1 MKWLLIALLILFT
14 ALQYRLWIA
23 EGSWADV
30 ARLEREISE
39 QQQRNDQLQERNR
52 VLAVEVNALKDGL
65 DSIEERAREDL
76 GMIEEGE
83 TFFMVV
89 EPQRGR

>member
-1 MKWLLIALLILFT
+1 MKILLAILIVLLT

-30 ARLEREISE
+30 TRLDRDIRAQELANER
-39 QQQRNDQLQERNR
+39 LKARNR
-52 VLAVEVNALKDGL
+52 RLAVEVDELKEGL

-76 GMIEEGE
+76 GMIRDGE

-89 EPQRGR
+89 DPQE

>member
-1 MKWLLIALLILFT
+1 MKWLLIALLVLFT

-89 EPQRGR
+89 EPQRRR